1 MKARAGLIFLAGFVA
16 GALVF
21 YSIAWRTGALAPGHW
36 LSRTTRD
43 FASSAAANEPSSATA
58 RLPTIPFPTPTLP
71 AASVETG
78 AAVPSGAAAS
88 AVPAFPATIPLPVET
103 PGPAA
108 PAPIAGALAVF
119 DLGRLLLP
127 VQGAH
132 IANLK
137 DNFSERRG
145 GGSRPHEAIDILAPR
160 GTPVLA
166 VAGGRVAKLFT
177 SQQGGLTV
185 YQFDP
190 TGTFAYYYAHLDRY
204 APGLFVGKTLA
215 RGDRVGD
222 VGSTGNAAADAPHL
236 HFAIF
241 RLGPEK
247 HWWKGE
253 PVNPYPLLLKSEER

>member
-1 MKARAGLIFLAGFVA
+1 MKARAALVFLAGFVA
-16 GALVF
+16 GLLVF

-43 FASSAAANEPSSATA
+43 IASSAGPDPAPATPP
-58 RLPTIPFPTPTLP
+58 RLSTIPFPTQAR
-71 AASVETG
+71 AA
-78 AAVPSGAAAS
+78 AAAAAS
-88 AVPAFPATIPLPVET
+88 PTVALPVPLEIS
-103 PGPAA
+103 GPP
-108 PAPIAGALAVF
+108 PAIGGALAISGM
-119 DLGRLLLP
+119 GRLLLP
-127 VQGAH
+127 VQGVR

-137 DNFSERRG
+137 DNFSEMRG
-145 GGSRPHEAIDILAPR
+145 GGTRPHEAIDIMAPR

-166 VAGGRVAKLFT
+166 ASTGRVAKLFT

-190 TGTFAYYYAHLDRY
+190 TETWAYYYAHLDRY
-204 APGLFVGKTLA
+204 APGLAEGATLT

-222 VGSTGNAAADAPHL
+222 VGSSGNASPAGPHL

-241 RLGPEK
+241 RLGAEK

-253 PVNPYPLLLKSEER
+253 PVDPYPLLVRAEER

>member
-1 MKARAGLIFLAGFVA
+1 MKARAGLLFLAGFVA

-43 FASSAAANEPSSATA
+43 LASSAGANEPSPATA

-71 AASVETG
+71 AATG
-78 AAVPSGAAAS
+78 ESGVAIPAGSTAPAVQGVS
-88 AVPAFPATIPLPVET
+88 APIPLPVET
-103 PGPAA
+103 AAPAA
-108 PAPIAGALAVF
+108 PIVGALAVS

-160 GTPVLA
+160 GTPVFA
-166 VAGGRVAKLFT
+166 VAGGTVAKLFT

-247 HWWKGE
+247 HWWKGD